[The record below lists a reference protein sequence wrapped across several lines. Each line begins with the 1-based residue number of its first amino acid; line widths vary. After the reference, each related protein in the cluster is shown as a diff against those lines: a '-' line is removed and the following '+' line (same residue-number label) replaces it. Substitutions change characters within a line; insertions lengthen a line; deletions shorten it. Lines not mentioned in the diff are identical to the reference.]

1 MKARI
6 VNGWNWR
13 RAVRLIVGLAIFV
26 QGLYAADWLF
36 VIAGVL
42 FSSLAL
48 FNMGCCAGSGC
59 GYTNNTSSKKMEETT
74 YEEVV

>member
-6 VNGWNWR
+6 VSGWNWMR
-13 RAVRLIVGLAIFV
+13 VFRLIVGLAITV

-36 VIAGVL
+36 TIAGAV
-42 FSSLAL
+42 FTSLAL

-59 GYTNNTSSKKMEETT
+59 GYTNNTSAKKMEETT

>member
-6 VNGWNWR
+6 VSGWNWM
-13 RAVRLIVGLAIFV
+13 RAFRLVVGLAIAV

-36 VIAGVL
+36 AIAGAV
-42 FSSLAL
+42 FTSMAL
-48 FNMGCCAGSGC
+48 LNMGCCAGSGC
-59 GYTNNTSSKKMEETT
+59 GYTTNTSAKKNDNTT